1 MSRNYRQIALIAIR
15 FILGLTFLLS
25 GTGKLIDS
33 TDARYL
39 VELAATEVFWL
50 IEYASLIV
58 VGTSLLELLLGA
70 WLIWGRKLRYAL
82 TGSFLLVAFF
92 TAVLTH
98 FYLRGMS
105 VESCGCFGA
114 FGGGGGF
121 GVTLIRNGVLLAL
134 MIGAFALEWFEGRGQ
149 SAEGRRVTEEVR
161 GKG

>member
-1 MSRNYRQIALIAIR
+1 MTKKRILIAIR
-15 FILGLTFLLS
+15 IILGLTFLLS

-33 TDARYL
+33 SEARYL
-39 VELAATEVFWL
+39 VELAATEIFWL

-82 TGSFLLVAFF
+82 GGSFALVAFF
-92 TAVLTH
+92 TVVLSR
-98 FYLRGMS
+98 FWLQGMS

-121 GVTLIRNGVLLAL
+121 GTTLIRNGALLVL
-134 MIGAFALEWFEGRGQ
+134 MIGAFVLDWFKGRSQ
-149 SAEGRRVTEEVR
+149 KAEGRRVTEEVR
-161 GKG
+161 G